1 MQDRRVERTRT
12 VDPIDGDVTDRQV
25 VEEQPVYEAPGVA
38 RSTVVREPGAA
49 VVTPPAAAQVDEVN
63 ATAYDPFAN
72 RRRSSY
78 KLVQA
83 IWLLFGIVEGLLA
96 IRFVLRLLGAN
107 EAAGFAR
114 FIYNASGPFVAPFNN
129 LFGNPGSNGSVL
141 ELNTIVAILVYMLVA
156 WLVVKVV
163 WLLAGES
170 RSATRSVTTATRARV
185 D

>member
-25 VEEQPVYEAPGVA
+25 IEEQPVYEAPGVA
-38 RSTVVREPGAA
+38 RSTVAAPRGA

-63 ATAYDPFAN
+63 ATAYDPYAE

-96 IRFVLRLLGAN
+96 IRFILRLLGAN

-114 FIYNASGPFVAPFNN
+114 FIYGATGPFVAPFNN
-129 LFGNPGSNGSVL
+129 LFANPGGSGTVL
-141 ELNTIVAILVYMLVA
+141 ELNTIVANVVYMLRA
-156 WLVVKVV
+156 WLIAKVV
-163 WLLAGES
+163 WLLAGEN
-170 RSATRSVTTATRARV
+170 RSATRAVTTSTRARV

>member
-25 VEEQPVYEAPGVA
+25 IEEQPVYEAPGVA
-38 RSTVVREPGAA
+38 RSTVAAPRGA

-63 ATAYDPFAN
+63 ATAYDPYAE

-114 FIYNASGPFVAPFNN
+114 FIYSASGPFVAPFN
-129 LFGNPGSNGSVL
+129 LTVGITQITP
-141 ELNTIVAILVYMLVA
+141 EKIM
-156 WLVVKVV
+156 
-163 WLLAGES
+163 GEALDEQDAPVEFD
-170 RSATRSVTTATRARV
+170 RIG
-185 D
+185 

>member
-1 MQDRRVERTRT
+1 MQERRVERS
-12 VDPIDGDVTDRQV
+12 QV
-25 VEEQPVYEAPGVA
+25 VEPPVDSYVEE
-38 RSTVVREPGAA
+38 RTERVVQEPSGR
-49 VVTPPAAAQVDEVN
+49 VVTSAEYAPVAPAPAAAAVDEVH
-63 ATAYDPFAN
+63 ATAYDPFAS
-72 RRRSSY
+72 RRRAAY
-78 KLVQA
+78 KMVQGL
-83 IWLLFGIVEGLLA
+83 WLLFGIVEGVLA

-114 FIYNASGPFVAPFNN
+114 FIYSASGPFVAPFNN

-156 WLVVKVV
+156 WLVVKVL

>member
-12 VDPIDGDVTDRQV
+12 VHPIDGDVTDRQV
-25 VEEQPVYEAPGVA
+25 IEEQPVYEAPGVA
-38 RSTVVREPGAA
+38 RSTVAAPRGA

-63 ATAYDPFAN
+63 ATAYDPYAE

-114 FIYNASGPFVAPFNN
+114 FIYGATGPFVAPFNN
-129 LFGNPGSNGSVL
+129 LFANPGGSGTVL
-141 ELNTIVAILVYMLVA
+141 ELNTIVAIVVYMLLA
-156 WLVVKVV
+156 WLIAKVV
-163 WLLAGES
+163 WLLAGEN
-170 RSATRSVTTATRARV
+170 RSATRAVTTATRARV

>member
-25 VEEQPVYEAPGVA
+25 IEEQPVYEAPGVA
-38 RSTVVREPGAA
+38 RSTVAAPRGA

-63 ATAYDPFAN
+63 ATAYDPYAE

-114 FIYNASGPFVAPFNN
+114 FIYGATGPFVAPFNN
-129 LFGNPGSNGSVL
+129 LFANPGGSGTVL
-141 ELNTIVAILVYMLVA
+141 ELNTIVAIVVYMLLA
-156 WLVVKVV
+156 WLIAKVV
-163 WLLAGES
+163 WLLAGEN
-170 RSATRSVTTATRARV
+170 RSATRAVTTATRARV

>member
-1 MQDRRVERTRT
+1 MQNRRVEQSQ
-12 VDPIDGDVTDRQV
+12 VIDPIDGDVTERRVIEEPAYEPLDDPRARV
-25 VEEQPVYEAPGVA
+25 VTTPP
-38 RSTVVREPGAA
+38 AA
-49 VVTPPAAAQVDEVN
+49 VVTPPAAAAVDEVH
-63 ATAYDPFAN
+63 ATAYDPFAS
-72 RRRSSY
+72 RRRASY
-78 KLVQA
+78 KLVQG
-83 IWLLFGIVEGLLA
+83 IWLLFGIVEGVLA

-114 FIYNASGPFVAPFNN
+114 FIYSASGPFVAPFNN
-129 LFGNPGSNGSVL
+129 LFGNPGGGGTVL
-141 ELNTIVAILVYMLVA
+141 ELNTVVAILVYMLVA

>member
-1 MQDRRVERTRT
+1 MQSQRVERAEV
-12 VDPIDGDVTDRQV
+12 VDPIDGEVAERRVIDERSAYD
-25 VEEQPVYEAPGVA
+25 APGVA
-38 RSTVVREPGAA
+38 RSTVVAA
-49 VVTPPAAAQVDEVN
+49 PAAAAVDEVQ
-63 ATAYDPFAN
+63 ATAYDPYAE

-114 FIYNASGPFVAPFNN
+114 FIYGATGPFVAPFNN
-129 LFGNPGSNGSVL
+129 LFANPGGSGTVL
-141 ELNTIVAILVYMLVA
+141 ELNTIVAIVVYMLLA
-156 WLVVKVV
+156 WLIAKVV
-163 WLLAGES
+163 WLLAGEN
-170 RSATRSVTTATRARV
+170 RSATRAVTTATRARV

>member
-1 MQDRRVERTRT
+1 MQNRRVERSQV
-12 VDPIDGDVTDRQV
+12 VDPVDGDVTERRVFEEPAYEPLDDPRARV
-25 VEEQPVYEAPGVA
+25 VTNRP
-38 RSTVVREPGAA
+38 AA
-49 VVTPPAAAQVDEVN
+49 VTPPAAAVDEVH
-63 ATAYDPFAN
+63 ATAYDPYAS
-72 RRRSSY
+72 RRRTSY
-78 KLVQA
+78 KLVQG

-96 IRFVLRLLGAN
+96 IRFVLKLLGAN

-114 FIYNASGPFVAPFNN
+114 FIYNASGPFVSPFNN
-129 LFGNPGSNGSVL
+129 LFGNPGSGGSVL

-170 RSATRSVTTATRARV
+170 RSATRAVTTSTRARM

>member
-12 VDPIDGDVTDRQV
+12 VDSIDGDVTDRQV
-25 VEEQPVYEAPGVA
+25 IEEQPVYEAPGVA
-38 RSTVVREPGAA
+38 RSTVAAPRGA

-63 ATAYDPFAN
+63 ATAYDPYAE

-114 FIYNASGPFVAPFNN
+114 FIYGATGPFVAPFNN
-129 LFGNPGSNGSVL
+129 LFANPGGSGTVL
-141 ELNTIVAILVYMLVA
+141 ELNTIVAIVVYMLLA
-156 WLVVKVV
+156 WLIAKVV
-163 WLLAGES
+163 WLLAGEN
-170 RSATRSVTTATRARV
+170 RSATRAVTTATRARV